1 MSRNRLLSRAH
12 ERGGGGVGGRD
23 TVSQKNGWPT
33 QANGLGVKG

>member
-12 ERGGGGVGGRD
+12 EEED

-33 QANGLGVKG
+33 QASRLGVKG